1 MVAPNSFKNDLPAL
15 PNEWSWQ
22 PIGECFDFKNGLNKA
37 KHFFGYGKPIIN
49 YMDVFAFSGIYASQI
64 RGKVD
69 VDANEMRS
77 FEVKKGDVLF
87 TRTSETVDEVGISC
101 AVLDEVTDTV
111 FSGFVLRGRPKNNK
125 LNDLFKKYVFS
136 SASVR
141 KQITSKATYTTRAL
155 TNGRVLSNILIPVP
169 DCEKEQQAIAEALSD
184 ADALIATLE
193 KIIEKQ
199 QKIFSHSLKALNF
212 ESYSFYGI
220 GGRFIR
226 KKLCELSE
234 IVGGYAFPSAS
245 YSHQGEWNIVTI
257 SAIQDGYFAAS
268 ELNKIKSH
276 PSNLSAEQILK
287 ENDLLITLTGNVGR
301 VAKVP
306 KGKFLLNQ
314 RVAKLIPNKIEADF
328 LYYSLRSEHFIKHLN
343 DEAVGGA
350 QGNISNKD
358 ILDYEIFIPNITGDM
373 ARILAYLREIDQ
385 LITAYSLELDK
396 AKKIKAGMMQELLTG
411 RTRLI

>member
-1 MVAPNSFKNDLPAL
+1 MEVNFSTGSTLKNKLPVGWVQLNVSEFFTSISSGKSSSITDGDQYPVFGSTGVIGQSCSYDYQGQKILIARVGANAGKVQEVSGKYKVTDNTLIASPRSDTILGYVRHTLDFVDLNSFVYGSGQPLVTGTLLKN
-15 PNEWSWQ
+15 
-22 PIGECFDFKNGLNKA
+22 
-37 KHFFGYGKPIIN
+37 
-49 YMDVFAFSGIYASQI
+49 
-64 RGKVD
+64 
-69 VDANEMRS
+69 
-77 FEVKKGDVLF
+77 
-87 TRTSETVDEVGISC
+87 
-101 AVLDEVTDTV
+101 
-111 FSGFVLRGRPKNNK
+111 
-125 LNDLFKKYVFS
+125 
-136 SASVR
+136 
-141 KQITSKATYTTRAL
+141 ITIDCPESK
-155 TNGRVLSNILIPVP
+155 I
-169 DCEKEQQAIAEALSD
+169 EQQAIAEALSD
-184 ADALIATLE
+184 ADALIASLE
-193 KIIEKQ
+193 KLIEKQ
-199 QKIFSHSLKALNF
+199 QKIFSYSLKALNF

-328 LYYSLRSEHFIKHLN
+328 LYYSLRSEHFFKHLN

-385 LITAYSLELDK
+385 LITAYILELDK
-396 AKKIKAGMMQELLTG
+396 AKNIKAGMMQELLTG